1 MFRSGQLSK
10 TLQSLAKSK
19 LVAQCEGLA
28 DTTDSSV
35 PSLVEQA
42 DAALEKEKRK
52 IQTPGGYD
60 NVKNMLQGG
69 SVNTFDGFRLG
80 ASKQVNLNTMV
91 SHFYWIGSQNV
102 PPIYQYRLILPFD
115 DGRLVNI
122 STDVEF
128 SNIDAEFKIPID
140 QQQSAKINLSLPQ
153 EGYQLS
159 GEYEYNDSSSTTQ
172 VAVTQSPS
180 DVTTSVS
187 YMQSITPYLTLGGIG
202 TYSNKSATV
211 TRGFAGIYSDG
222 ENVLT
227 TQWENQ
233 VR

>member
-1 MFRSGQLSK
+1 MCSCMCVLCCCLCLCVCS
-10 TLQSLAKSK
+10 
-19 LVAQCEGLA
+19 
-28 DTTDSSV
+28 
-35 PSLVEQA
+35 
-42 DAALEKEKRK
+42 
-52 IQTPGGYD
+52 
-60 NVKNMLQGG
+60 
-69 SVNTFDGFRLG
+69 
-80 ASKQVNLNTMV
+80 
-91 SHFYWIGSQNV
+91 YWIGSQNV